1 MQNLERFGWK
11 KLNFNSKVNVN
22 GKCLVFNM
30 YVTYLCIYTIYYT
43 CYIYM
48 YICTYRE
55 YSNTK
60 SPGDLLVSAYLS
72 AETIISLYKT

>member
-1 MQNLERFGWK
+1 
-11 KLNFNSKVNVN
+11 
-22 GKCLVFNM
+22 M
-30 YVTYLCIYTIYYT
+30 YTYLCIYTIYYT